1 MQEEPVNEPQPEP
14 VADPEPRKV
23 VGFVWCPKC
32 LADDKYESSQVRK
45 SVKGKLYIVCPTCSL
60 DMCTGKSAQDWV
72 LRHMKGTPEELTKR
86 AAKNDPPPP
95 PAPPEKAKGGGFFS
109 HINKW

>member
-1 MQEEPVNEPQPEP
+1 MQNDVTETEDSAPPAP
-14 VADPEPRKV
+14 DPEPRKV

-72 LRHMKGTPEELTKR
+72 LRHMKDAPEQLKKR
-86 AAKNDPPPP
+86 EIKGDPP
-95 PAPPEKAKGGGFFS
+95 PAPKDTPPTRPAKGRFGWGG
-109 HINKW
+109 